1 MITTWKGKNRRL
13 IEEAMREASRR
24 GMKRPTLIDIAPGA
38 VTRLLS
44 PYFQPQAGLTSSLLG
59 SLDKG
64 LRLTGGFPVVCHEI
78 EEILE
83 VFTPMEPAHLSVLY
97 ADEDVASAV
106 PESDLILMN
115 PADINR
121 DALLEIGDVVFCYNA
136 ISKSVNPKRSLENL
150 LHSVKMGGL
159 LSIDSGTDWSLNPR
173 TDPLFIGITENL
185 FVKEF

>member
-24 GMKRPTLIDIAPGA
+24 GMKHPTLIDIAPGA
-38 VTRLLS
+38 VTQLLS
-44 PYFQPQAGLTSSLLG
+44 PYFPEQVGLTTKLLEPI
-59 SLDKG
+59 DKG
-64 LRLTGGFPVVCHEI
+64 FRLTGRFPVVCHEV

-83 VFTPMEPAHLSVLY
+83 VFSPLSPAHLCVLY
-97 ADEDVASAV
+97 ADDDVAKAV

-115 PADINR
+115 PTDLNR
-121 DALLEIGDVVFCYNA
+121 DSLLEIGDVVLCYNV
-136 ISKSVNPKRSLENL
+136 ISKSANPKRSLENL

>member
-13 IEEAMREASRR
+13 IEEAMQEAGRR
-24 GMKRPTLIDIAPGA
+24 GMKHPTLIDIAPGA
-38 VTRLLS
+38 VTQLLS
-44 PYFQPQAGLTSSLLG
+44 PYFPPKANLISKLLKPM
-59 SLDKG
+59 DQV
-64 LRLTGGFPVVCHEI
+64 LRLTKSFPVVCHEI

-83 VFTPMEPAHLSVLY
+83 VFAPLEPAHLSVLY
-97 ADEDVASAV
+97 ADEDVARAV
-106 PESDLILMN
+106 PESDLVLMN

-136 ISKSVNPKRSLENL
+136 ISKAANPRRSLENL
-150 LHSVKMGGL
+150 LHSVKIGGL

-173 TDPLFIGITENL
+173 TDPLFIGITDNL